1 MIRYKDIEL
10 QYSGKKIFSGFNL
23 EVSENEKLLLAGPS
37 GSGKTSLFRIILGF
51 ERVNAGKVFFG
62 DSEITARNISYIR
75 NNIFYL
81 SQDIDFRNEKVAS
94 ILEEIYSFE
103 PNRGTVPGAGHQRQ
117 LMQMLDLG
125 DEILQQNLQQ
135 LSGGERQR
143 VGLLVCFMLNRP
155 VWLLDEPTASLD
167 DRLRQ
172 KVVAY
177 ILEAGKTVIIISH
190 DDIWRKNKTLR
201 VERWS

>member
-10 QYSGKKIFSGFNL
+10 EYSGKKIFSGFNL
-23 EVSENEKLLLAGPS
+23 EVAENEKLLLAGPS

-51 ERVNAGKVFFG
+51 ERIMSGTVFLG
-62 DSEITARNISYIR
+62 NSAVTARNIRAVR
-75 NNIFYL
+75 NSIFYL

-103 PNRGTVPGAGHQRQ
+103 PNRGSVPSAGHQRQ

-135 LSGGERQR
+135 LSGGEKQR
-143 VGLLVCFMLNRP
+143 VGLLVCFVLNRP
-155 VWLLDEPTASLD
+155 VWLLDEPTSSLD
-167 DRLRQ
+167 DRIRE

-177 ILEAGKTVIIISH
+177 VLEAGKTVIIISH
-190 DDIWRKNKTLR
+190 DDIWRRNKTLR